1 MDPARRHRSPSLGEG
16 SVACHRMSRRHRAS
30 LFHNDGDSGMM
41 ASMRTDVATAHRVA
55 VAVTAQA
62 PIFELAVPCEVF
74 GIDRPELADPWY
86 ELQVCGVEA
95 DTAVAAGFVAT
106 RAATMAELAGAD
118 TVIVPACASVHTDP
132 PKELVDAVRS
142 AFDAGARIAAICSG
156 AFVLA
161 AAGLLDGRRATAHWM
176 HADEL
181 ADRYP
186 AVEVDPSVLYVE
198 DRGVFTSAGT
208 AAGID
213 LCLELVR
220 RDHGTA
226 VVNALARRLI
236 VPPHRDGGQAQYVR
250 FPAVTP
256 DDASLA
262 PLLDWARAH
271 LHEPLTLDDFAR
283 HGHLSRRTLARRFH
297 DALALSPLKWLQ
309 QERIRHAQHLL
320 ETTDVSIDRIAG
332 QTGLGS
338 AANLRRH
345 FLDHV
350 GVSPQRYRH
359 TFQRTGHTPTEPSPV
374 AGGAH

>member
-1 MDPARRHRSPSLGEG
+1 
-16 SVACHRMSRRHRAS
+16 
-30 LFHNDGDSGMM
+30 
-41 ASMRTDVATAHRVA
+41 MRTDVAKAHRVA
-55 VAVTAQA
+55 VAVTEQA

-86 ELQVCGVEA
+86 ELRVCSA
-95 DTAVAAGFVAT
+95 APDTAVAAGFVAAQ
-106 RAATMAELAGAD
+106 AATMTELAAAD

-132 PKELVDAVRS
+132 PEALVEAVRS
-142 AFDAGARIAAICSG
+142 AYDAGARIAGICSG

-176 HADEL
+176 HAGEL
-181 ADRYP
+181 AARYP
-186 AVEVDPSVLYVE
+186 DIEVDPSVLYVE

-226 VVNALARRLI
+226 VVNSLARRLI

-250 FPAVTP
+250 LPAAAA
-256 DDASLA
+256 DDSSLA

-283 HGHLSRRTLARRFH
+283 QGHLSRRTLARRFH
-297 DALALSPLKWLQ
+297 DALALSPLRWLQ

-320 ETTDVSIDRIAG
+320 ETTTSPVDRIAG
-332 QTGLGS
+332 QAGLGS
-338 AANLRRH
+338 SANLRRH
-345 FLDHV
+345 FLEHV
-350 GVSPQRYRH
+350 GITPQRYRH
-359 TFQRTGHTPTEPSPV
+359 TFKRAGARTPTSP
-374 AGGAH
+374 ARS